1 MAEAYLALGANL
13 GDPFVALAEARNRL
27 AQSQVVITNA
37 SGLYRTP
44 PFGSVAQPAFI
55 NQCLSVNTT
64 LEPHALLDLCLDI
77 ERQMGRERAERWGP
91 RRIDIDLLAY
101 GERVIADDRLTL
113 PHPGILHRAFVLVPL
128 MDIAP
133 RLTIAGTAI
142 VDALARLDQSG
153 IVQIDTGTSPS
164 RRGNP

>member
-13 GDPFVALAEARNRL
+13 GDPFAALADARRQL
-27 AQSQVVITNA
+27 TQSQVAITNA

-44 PFGSVAQPAFI
+44 PFGPVAQASFI
-55 NQCLSVNTT
+55 NQCLSVETI

-77 ERQMGRERAERWGP
+77 EHRMGRQRAERWGP

-101 GERVIADDRLTL
+101 GDRVIADDRLTL

-128 MDIAP
+128 VEIAP
-133 RLTIAGTAI
+133 ALEIAGTAI
-142 VDALARLDQSG
+142 ADALARLDQSG